1 MTDGEQDTPSRV
13 NLMTNFL
20 SSLIIVNALLYK
32 LPDTATGK
40 ASMVMRCCRG
50 AVSTMTKMTL
60 PQSLT
65 LYRHPERHGKV
76 SAMDQ
81 APKPRDSFDKSS

>member
-20 SSLIIVNALLYK
+20 SSLINVNVLLYR

-50 AVSTMTKMTL
+50 AVSTKTKMTI
-60 PQSLT
+60 PQCLT
-65 LYRHPERHGKV
+65 LYRHLEQNDKV

-81 APKPRDSFDKSS
+81 APKPRDSFGKSS